1 VSFCKTVLC
10 FTHSALAIIGMYRWT
25 YEFCHAK
32 NIRQYHVEN
41 LIDAATGFPAQRIE
55 SEHLMGLYE
64 GSGNSI
70 DDYPNEEE
78 HLHVVNAAGGSSDLG
93 GIRNNMNK
101 NSDRQR
107 PAAAGGNGA
116 VYEQEYKRG
125 DVCDHED
132 VALSVIKG
140 GNVLKGSVGRS
151 STVRFMCGKRWELI
165 DVKEDSTCHYLLDVT
180 VPELCQHSLFRAPVT
195 KTQVVKCLPV

>member
-1 VSFCKTVLC
+1 M
-10 FTHSALAIIGMYRWT
+10 IGCRWT

-32 NIRQYHVEN
+32 HIRQYHVDKI
-41 LIDAATGFPAQRIE
+41 IDASTGFATQRIE
-55 SEHLMGLYE
+55 ADHLMGLYK

-70 DDYPNEEE
+70 DDYANEEE
-78 HLHVVNAAGGSSDLG
+78 RLHVVNPAGGSPAVDLG
-93 GIRNNMNK
+93 IGSGNK
-101 NSDRQR
+101 NERQQ

-116 VYEQEYKRG
+116 VYEQEYKHG
-125 DVCDHED
+125 DVCDHDD

-140 GNVLKGSVGRS
+140 GNVLRGSVERS

-165 DVKEDSTCHYLLDVT
+165 DVKEDRTCHYLLDVM
-180 VPELCQHSLFRAPVT
+180 VPELCQHNLFRPPVT